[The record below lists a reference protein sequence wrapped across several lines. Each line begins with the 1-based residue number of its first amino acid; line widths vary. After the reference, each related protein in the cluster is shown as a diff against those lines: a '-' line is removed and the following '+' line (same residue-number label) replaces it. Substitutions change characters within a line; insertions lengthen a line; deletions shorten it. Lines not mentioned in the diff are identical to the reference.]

1 MLSGELL
8 SDILEGKHYSD
19 RPMIEWVLIKGII
32 AHLKSAYALQVGS
45 NEVEKIT
52 FWYQRGD
59 VVCGIPLSQG
69 IVLDDNLNGHVGE
82 GRR

>member
-1 MLSGELL
+1 MAVVLSGELL

-52 FWYQRGD
+52 F
-59 VVCGIPLSQG
+59 
-69 IVLDDNLNGHVGE
+69 
-82 GRR
+82 